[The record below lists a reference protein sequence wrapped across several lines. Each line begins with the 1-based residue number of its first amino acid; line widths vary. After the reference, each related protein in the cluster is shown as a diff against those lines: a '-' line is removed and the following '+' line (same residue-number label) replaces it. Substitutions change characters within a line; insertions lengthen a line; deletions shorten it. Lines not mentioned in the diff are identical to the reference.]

1 MPQCPLFWPLYPS
14 VDYFCQRIQ
23 NPDMANECLYF
34 QCSGNL
40 AYWEPVCYS
49 WKSSSSLPCLFLPFH
64 WKVWEVRSWWA
75 AFPWCWSLSWLP
87 WRSFCGRKRP
97 PCPFFFYKFNRPALK
112 VVCALHQI
120 SHFCKFNHFYRL
132 PLTIVLPAHLTTYFN
147 NNHNP
152 TTTTTVATS
161 ALATPTTTRATTA
174 ATNDGKP

>member
-1 MPQCPLFWPLYPS
+1 MNVCTSSALGTLLIGSLSVILERVPPLCHAFSCHSIEKCGKFAHDEQLSHDIDPYLGFLGGPS
-14 VDYFCQRIQ
+14 VAENDHH
-23 NPDMANECLYF
+23 
-34 QCSGNL
+34 
-40 AYWEPVCYS
+40 V
-49 WKSSSSLPCLFLPFH
+49 LFFL
-64 WKVWEVRSWWA
+64 
-75 AFPWCWSLSWLP
+75 
-87 WRSFCGRKRP
+87 
-97 PCPFFFYKFNRPALK
+97 YKFNRPALK

>member
-1 MPQCPLFWPLYPS
+1 MS
-14 VDYFCQRIQ
+14 VL
-23 NPDMANECLYF
+23 PVL
-34 QCSGNL
+34 
-40 AYWEPVCYS
+40 WEPCLLGACLLFLKEFLLSAMLFLVIPL
-49 WKSSSSLPCLFLPFH
+49 KSVGSSLMM
-64 WKVWEVRSWWA
+64 SS
-75 AFPWCWSLSWLP
+75 FPTMLILILASLAVLLWQKTTTMS
-87 WRSFCGRKRP
+87 
-97 PCPFFFYKFNRPALK
+97 FFFYKFNRPALK

>member
-1 MPQCPLFWPLYPS
+1 M
-14 VDYFCQRIQ
+14 
-23 NPDMANECLYF
+23 N
-34 QCSGNL
+34 
-40 AYWEPVCYS
+40 VCT
-49 WKSSSSLPCLFLPFH
+49 SSALGTLLIG
-64 WKVWEVRSWWA
+64 
-75 AFPWCWSLSWLP
+75 SLSVILERVP
-87 WRSFCGRKRP
+87 PLCHAFSCHSIEKCGKFAHDEQLSHDIDP
-97 PCPFFFYKFNRPALK
+97 FLASLAVLLWQKTTTMSFFFYKFNRPALK

-132 PLTIVLPAHLTTYFN
+132 PLTIVLPAHLTTYFRVN